1 MMNEMKK
8 NELNE
13 QEIENVA
20 GGYLGCELT
29 ESEKELANKMDEAF
43 FNAVD
48 TAWAVIKYAFEVYG

>member
-1 MMNEMKK
+1 MKK
-8 NELNE
+8 MNDMELDH
-13 QEIENVA
+13 VA
-20 GGYLGCELT
+20 GGYLDIPLT